1 MLACAV
7 CGEPNPERARFCLQC
22 GAPIGRE
29 AAPPPETRKVV
40 TVVFSDLAGST
51 SLGERLDP
59 ESLSRLMARWFERAR
74 AVLERHGGTVQKF
87 IGDAVVAVFG
97 IPTVHEEDA
106 LRAVR
111 AAAEMYWLATTAES
125 SGIVELL
132 AGDLAAAER
141 ELRKGVELLDG
152 MGERAYLSTMST
164 VLADVLERA
173 GDDAEAERFAR
184 ISEQAS
190 DPDDIDSQARW
201 RAVQA
206 RLLAKR
212 GRLQAAEA
220 LAREAWRLAEPVDV
234 LGLQADCQLA
244 LGAVLRA
251 AGRDA
256 EAQAAFARALD
267 LLDRKGN
274 LVLARRVRG
283 ELPVV

>member
-1 MLACAV
+1 V
-7 CGEPNPERARFCLQC
+7 
-22 GAPIGRE
+22 
-29 AAPPPETRKVV
+29 
-40 TVVFSDLAGST
+40 
-51 SLGERLDP
+51 
-59 ESLSRLMARWFERAR
+59 
-74 AVLERHGGTVQKF
+74 
-87 IGDAVVAVFG
+87 
-97 IPTVHEEDA
+97 
-106 LRAVR
+106 
-111 AAAEMYWLATTAES
+111 
-125 SGIVELL
+125 
-132 AGDLAAAER
+132 
-141 ELRKGVELLDG
+141 
-152 MGERAYLSTMST
+152 ST
-164 VLADVLERA
+164 VLADVLEQA

-184 ISEQAS
+184 IAEQAS

-212 GRLQAAEA
+212 GRLQAAEG

-256 EAQAAFARALD
+256 EAQAAFALALD

-274 LVLARRVRG
+274 LVLARRVRA

>member
-1 MLACAV
+1 
-7 CGEPNPERARFCLQC
+7 
-22 GAPIGRE
+22 
-29 AAPPPETRKVV
+29 
-40 TVVFSDLAGST
+40 
-51 SLGERLDP
+51 
-59 ESLSRLMARWFERAR
+59 
-74 AVLERHGGTVQKF
+74 
-87 IGDAVVAVFG
+87 
-97 IPTVHEEDA
+97 
-106 LRAVR
+106 
-111 AAAEMYWLATTAES
+111 
-125 SGIVELL
+125 
-132 AGDLAAAER
+132 
-141 ELRKGVELLDG
+141 
-152 MGERAYLSTMST
+152 MGERADLSTMST

-256 EAQAAFARALD
+256 EAQAAFAQALD